1 MLSPRLDATP
11 IKRATLAASRLK
23 TVVHFSFV
31 CLQSLLH
38 LEPGYSTPIA
48 NATAAAAKRIVCAIR
63 EETEEKKIPLALR
76 IDAIPRL
83 KRLARFSPHCGTL
96 QSRELRSK
104 PDVNLSAIGSPSYS
118 WEHTGYHDQQTTRSE
133 IFPAS
138 RPRLW

>member
-63 EETEEKKIPLALR
+63 EETEEEKNPTCTTHRCHSTTQAPSSLLTALR
-76 IDAIPRL
+76 DAAEPR
-83 KRLARFSPHCGTL
+83 
-96 QSRELRSK
+96 
-104 PDVNLSAIGSPSYS
+104 
-118 WEHTGYHDQQTTRSE
+118 
-133 IFPAS
+133 AS
-138 RPRLW
+138 VKA